1 PTGPYKSVVEA
12 ASSERDLVR
21 VMMLHRLLAETVI
34 EGVGRLSEDE
44 AERPEWLPDDD
55 DQGRAPSGLRDP
67 VYREMYEALLDADP
81 ALQGGDLV
89 AWMADRLEPWVVQMA
104 EGMLETPESTTNPQ
118 AMVEGALR
126 RLRERSMR
134 DRLAELDRVT
144 PLAAGEQKDRLIAEK
159 QRLNNELRHMG
170 ATGWKGYRRT

>member
-1 PTGPYKSVVEA
+1 VEA

-21 VMMLHRLLAETVI
+21 VMLLHRALADAVI

-44 AERPEWLPDDD
+44 AERPEWLADDD
-55 DQGRAPSGLRDP
+55 DLSRPVAGLRDP
-67 VYREMYEALLDADP
+67 VYRTMYEVLLDADP
-81 ALQGGDLV
+81 ALHGGALV
-89 AWMADRLEPWVVQMA
+89 EWLADRLEPWVVQLA
-104 EGMLETPESTTNPQ
+104 EEMLDTPESMVNPQ
-118 AMVEGALR
+118 ASVEGALR

-144 PLAAGEQKDRLIAEK
+144 PLATGEQKDRLIAEK
-159 QRLNNELRHMG
+159 QRLHNELRHMG

>member
-1 PTGPYKSVVEA
+1 
-12 ASSERDLVR
+12 
-21 VMMLHRLLAETVI
+21 
-34 EGVGRLSEDE
+34 
-44 AERPEWLPDDD
+44 
-55 DQGRAPSGLRDP
+55 
-67 VYREMYEALLDADP
+67 
-81 ALQGGDLV
+81 
-89 AWMADRLEPWVVQMA
+89 
-104 EGMLETPESTTNPQ
+104 
-118 AMVEGALR
+118 MVEGALR